1 MSARSALLL
10 LLLVAGRAHATEV
23 SHGPHEEPVLALDA
37 SAGDAEGVVHMKLG
51 ERHALTALGPVVV
64 TKECTL
70 RRIENWAE
78 KLPHEQEAIV
88 EGLRARNAQRRA
100 ACAEALGA
108 AAEDEL

>member
-1 MSARSALLL
+1 M
-10 LLLVAGRAHATEV
+10 
-23 SHGPHEEPVLALDA
+23 LALDA
-37 SAGDAEGVVHMKLG
+37 SASDAEGVVHMKLG
-51 ERHALTALGPVVV
+51 ERVALTGLGPVVV

-100 ACAEALGA
+100 VCAEALEEA
-108 AAEDEL
+108 AQDDDEL